1 MPFSLRTLSYIVAT
15 ADAKSVSKAAE
26 TLSVSQPAISGVLAE
41 AEARLGTQL
50 FVRHH
55 ARGVTPTVAGL
66 QFVHEAR
73 LLLKHAK
80 DFEKSIATLGSS
92 ITGEITVGCFVTLA
106 TRYMPGL
113 LAEFSR
119 RLPGITVR
127 LEEGHQQD
135 IIDGLLSGRF
145 EIALSYA
152 YALPREIAGAR
163 LTELPPYLLV
173 SSEHPLAK
181 RKSISL
187 REIAGEPFILLDLP
201 HSRDYFMNLFM
212 ACGALPLVVYRAQ
225 SYELIRGLVGHGHGY
240 TIHNALPGTSVTY
253 DGGRVTARPIAERV
267 PPVQVM
273 SLHRRGQTMRPAV
286 KAFADF
292 LSEAFSPAG
301 MFHAPTEAG
310 GEPRRSARAGR
321 RVEVADQPVPDRRH
335 LQQPVP
341 ERLVAPAVKV
351 RK

>member
-1 MPFSLRTLSYIVAT
+1 MLNYQENSISLSFGSGFPMPFTLRELSYVVAT
-15 ADAKSVSKAAE
+15 ADAGSVTKAARQ
-26 TLSVSQPAISGVLAE
+26 LSVSQPAISGVISD

-55 ARGVTPTVAGL
+55 ARGVAPTVAGHW
-66 QFVHEAR
+66 FIHEAR
-73 LLLKHAK
+73 LLLKHAN
-80 DFEKSIATLGSS
+80 DFEKSVSSLGSG

-127 LEEGHQQD
+127 LEEGNQQE
-135 IIDGLLSGRF
+135 IIDGVISGRM

-152 YALPREIAGAR
+152 YAVPREISGER

-173 SSEHPLAK
+173 SSQHPLAK
-181 RKSISL
+181 RDTISL
-187 REIAGEPFILLDLP
+187 KEIASEPFILLDLP
-201 HSRDYFMNLFM
+201 HSRDYFMSLFTT
-212 ACGALPLVVYRAQ
+212 CGVLPLVVYKSK

-253 DGGRVTARPIAERV
+253 DGGRVVACAIAEPV

-273 SLHRRGQTMRPAV
+273 SLQLRRHSVRPAV
-286 KAFADF
+286 KAFAEF
-292 LSEAFSPAG
+292 LTEAFSPKG
-301 MFHAPTEAG
+301 MF
-310 GEPRRSARAGR
+310 
-321 RVEVADQPVPDRRH
+321 
-335 LQQPVP
+335 
-341 ERLVAPAVKV
+341 
-351 RK
+351 